1 MNRTL
6 KASGLAVLTAS
17 LLGLYASQT
26 NQQPEMANKLA
37 AVKAINAEISLAS
50 KRCVVVGGT
59 SGIGHGVALRL
70 ARAGCSVTIVGRKER
85 GIVEEMKA
93 ISPDGVEC
101 SHSFIPVNAY
111 LLSSV
116 NEAVE
121 SITASHDKVDFLVQ
135 SQGMA
140 TIQGFTPSPEEGLDQ
155 KLALHVYSRAL
166 FIRGLQPLMAKSEDP
181 RLAQSDNSFIEL
193 PPSAG
198 SNLPTDT
205 NRQWYH
211 PHNLRAD
218 QRWSVESSSSREC
231 IINAVLVAYSTGL
244 CLVQPNT
251 WAIFHADL
259 ERGVK
264 GRTDYMPPFNDRS
277 SWNNFDTMFEPTAFR
292 QAMAKLGV
300 VVVDSDNAALKGSNI
315 EWGDFTVQM
324 GELTTATNGTAQQQ
338 LKRRYNRQ
346 WAKLN
351 GVRTVFKYDSCYS
364 GFGVSRGDSDL
375 CLAFGADVCHTATA
389 SLQPSAFIVAESDRA
404 LSLLRHNYPE
414 CKVWHAV
421 HMRAFG
427 CQPTTNIIAGA
438 ANTIGPAASHKAEAL
453 QSWCLYVISEA
464 DPEVTKAAFK
474 P

>member
-1 MNRTL
+1 MVPST
-6 KASGLAVLTAS
+6 
-17 LLGLYASQT
+17 
-26 NQQPEMANKLA
+26 QPE
-37 AVKAINAEISLAS
+37 SRS
-50 KRCVVVGGT
+50 KVVGGVVVVAVLLL
-59 SGIGHGVALRL
+59 IGHSININDSFNSVSTRHHAAACTHFLKTGTVGG
-70 ARAGCSVTIVGRKER
+70 AG
-85 GIVEEMKA
+85 
-93 ISPDGVEC
+93 
-101 SHSFIPVNAY
+101 N
-111 LLSSV
+111 
-116 NEAVE
+116 
-121 SITASHDKVDFLVQ
+121 Q
-135 SQGMA
+135 
-140 TIQGFTPSPEEGLDQ
+140 
-155 KLALHVYSRAL
+155 
-166 FIRGLQPLMAKSEDP
+166 
-181 RLAQSDNSFIEL
+181 
-193 PPSAG
+193 
-198 SNLPTDT
+198 
-205 NRQWYH
+205 
-211 PHNLRAD
+211 
-218 QRWSVESSSSREC
+218 REC

-474 P
+474 PMYVTNSNYEVTSVLKSMLKALLQRMS